1 MASEVL
7 PMSQLP
13 MRASPQQSQSPFNN
27 GERVLKP
34 GQKNRPSLDC
44 MKMLEPGRKKLS
56 SVETQR
62 VVAALDETIKKLE
75 LVSLFQYAIENLERY
90 SIVFGSELTGALRE
104 HHRLQVNMQRQLSHS
119 SKELMEEKGQ
129 QGSLWGKTNMADTA
143 HMNFTTLRQG
153 VQSSVRNVLRLFLAN
168 PTASKALRSEGQ
180 VRDQAS
186 QKLIQSL
193 SELRGFLFEMLLTSP
208 LEQKERI
215 HFLQEITLR
224 DHKNRE
230 ALSALEE
237 ELNAAILDRDTE
249 IAKENEVIR
258 QLKISIHQLEKNS
271 ESQAKR
277 TLQEAEKQ
285 QKSDRRASE
294 GKCAKLQQDLQQLR
308 SQLTSAIAENREV
321 ELSLRKKKY
330 KVETEIENWIQKYDA
345 DMGEKQTELEEI
357 EAVYEEEK
365 AQLAE
370 LKEKLS
376 VFEVEYVQIM
386 EERHQAQLKKEAEEK
401 ELARRNQAA
410 AIIQAHWKGYQVRKA
425 MKSKKK
431 KKKKGKGKGAS
442 GKGKGKKGKK

>member
-7 PMSQLP
+7 SLSQVP
-13 MRASPQQSQSPFNN
+13 MRASTQQSQSPFDT
-27 GERVLKP
+27 GDRLLKP
-34 GQKNRPSLDC
+34 LQKNQLSLDS

-62 VVAALDETIKKLE
+62 VVAVLDETIKNLE
-75 LVSLFQYAIENLERY
+75 HVSLFQHAIENLERY
-90 SIVFGSELTGALRE
+90 SIVFGSELMGALRE
-104 HHRLQVNMQRQLSHS
+104 HHRLQVNMQRQLSHL
-119 SKELMEEKGQ
+119 SKESTEEKGM
-129 QGSLWGKTNMADTA
+129 QGLLWGKTNMVDRA
-143 HMNFTTLRQG
+143 HMNFLTLRQG
-153 VQSSVRNVLRLFLAN
+153 VQSSVRNILRWFLAN

-180 VRDQAS
+180 IRDQAF

-215 HFLQEITLR
+215 HFLQEITVR

-237 ELNAAILDRDTE
+237 ELNAAIFDRDTE
-249 IAKENEVIR
+249 IAKQNEVIR
-258 QLKISIHQLEKNS
+258 QLKISLHQLEKIS
-271 ESQAKR
+271 ESQVRR
-277 TLQEAEKQ
+277 TVQEAEKQ
-285 QKSDRRASE
+285 QKSDHRASE
-294 GKCAKLQQDLQQLR
+294 GKCTKLQQDLQQLR
-308 SQLTSAIAENREV
+308 SQLNGAIAENREV

-357 EAVYEEEK
+357 ESVYEEEK
-365 AQLAE
+365 VQLAE
-370 LKEKLS
+370 LKENLS

-401 ELARRNQAA
+401 DLANRNHAA
-410 AIIQAHWKGYQVRKA
+410 TIIQAHWKGYQVRKA

>member
-7 PMSQLP
+7 PVSQVL
-13 MRASPQQSQSPFNN
+13 MLASPQQSQSPVDT
-27 GERVLKP
+27 GERVFKP
-34 GQKNRPSLDC
+34 VQKNQPSLDS

-62 VVAALDETIKKLE
+62 VVAVLDETIKKLE
-75 LVSLFQYAIENLERY
+75 LVSLFQHAIENLERY
-90 SIVFGSELTGALRE
+90 SIVFGFELTGALRE
-104 HHRLQVNMQRQLSHS
+104 HQRLQYNMQRHLSNLN
-119 SKELMEEKGQ
+119 KEAMDENE
-129 QGSLWGKTNMADTA
+129 QGLLLGKTSMEDTA
-143 HMNFTTLRQG
+143 HMNFTMIRQG
-153 VQSSVRNVLRLFLAN
+153 VQSSERNILRLFLVN
-168 PTASKALRSEGQ
+168 PTASKALRAEGH
-180 VRDQAS
+180 VRDQDF

-193 SELRGFLFEMLLTSP
+193 SELRGFLYEMLLTSP

-215 HFLQEITLR
+215 HFLKEITLR

-249 IAKENEVIR
+249 ISKKNEVIR
-258 QLKISIHQLEKNS
+258 QLKMSLHQLEKIS
-271 ESQAKR
+271 ESQVRR
-277 TLQEAEKQ
+277 TVQEAEKQ
-285 QKSDRRASE
+285 QKSDLRASE
-294 GKCAKLQQDLQQLR
+294 GKRAKLHQDLQQLR
-308 SQLTSAIAENREV
+308 SQLNGAIAENREV

-330 KVETEIENWIQKYDA
+330 KVETEIENWIQKYDT

-370 LKEKLS
+370 LKEKLA

-386 EERHQAQLKKEAEEK
+386 EEREQTRLKKEAAEK
-401 ELARRNQAA
+401 ELANKNHAA
-410 AIIQAHWKGYQVRKA
+410 TIIQAHWKGYLVRTA

-431 KKKKGKGKGAS
+431 KKKKGKGKGTS